1 MLINCTNLVQILGNV
16 WLHYFVLDTYDCGN
30 TILPANAQAAAI
42 VGEAR

>member
-1 MLINCTNLVQILGNV
+1 MRHPLETYFYCIGNV